1 MKVEKAG
8 NFEKVLE
15 GVLSKIDKL
24 AAWHL
29 DYLKEKCTGTW
40 LTAIPNN
47 IYGIVLSAVESR
59 DELRHRYGLHI
70 LNTPSHC
77 DGCNTK
83 LSTTH
88 ALGCKVGG
96 LIHYSRHDESR
107 DSLGWLVCA

>member
-47 IYGIVLSAVESR
+47 IYMILSYRQLSPEMNFVI
-59 DELRHRYGLHI
+59 D
-70 LNTPSHC
+70 T
-77 DGCNTK
+77 GC
-83 LSTTH
+83 
-88 ALGCKVGG
+88 
-96 LIHYSRHDESR
+96 IF
-107 DSLGWLVCA
+107 